1 MRNIG
6 PFGLEN
12 RIFAGL
18 CGLGALLVAL
28 VIFGSG
34 FFGSLVFG
42 IIVGIIV
49 LLWLL
54 MRANEETAAGANLGD
69 VTTGTGT
76 PASATP
82 ATRMNVSDNVG
93 SDTGAV
99 AIDPQITTDAA
110 MRNEE
115 ANAVEAVDPQITTDA
130 AMKDE
135 EANAVTAVDP
145 QVASDA
151 GGAKVKAST
160 QLPGQ
165 DDLASRKGEWKYEGG
180 GAAADK
186 APVVDEK
193 LDTPA
198 KVAKASAEMTGGA
211 GDKDYDGDGVI
222 EGENEG
228 SKPEMLTGARDGGA
242 DNLKEIKGV
251 GPKMEKMLNEMG
263 VYHFDQVAGWSAQE
277 VAWVDANLKGFKG
290 RVSRDGWV
298 EQAKILAAGGDT
310 EFSKKVEKGGVY

>member
-18 CGLGALLVAL
+18 CGLGALLL
-28 VIFGSG
+28 SLIIFGWG
-34 FFGSLVFG
+34 FFGALIFG
-42 IIVGIIV
+42 VIVAVIV
-49 LLWLL
+49 LLWLM
-54 MRANEETAAGANLGD
+54 MRAGEDAATGTQLGD
-69 VTTGTGT
+69 GTTGVGT
-76 PASATP
+76 AASATP

-93 SDTGAV
+93 ADTGAV
-99 AIDPQITTDAA
+99 
-110 MRNEE
+110 
-115 ANAVEAVDPQITTDA
+115 AVDPQITTDA
-130 AMKDE
+130 AMQTEEANVVEAVDPQITTDSAMQNE

-145 QVASDA
+145 QVTSDGA
-151 GGAKVKAST
+151 GAKVKESAR
-160 QLPGQ
+160 LPGQ

-180 GAAADK
+180 GAASDK
-186 APVVDEK
+186 APVVDQK
-193 LDTPA
+193 LETPA
-198 KVAKASAEMTGGA
+198 DVAAASAAIHADG

-222 EGENEG
+222 EGANEG
-228 SKPEMLTGARDGGA
+228 AKPEMLTAARNGGA

-251 GPKMEKMLNEMG
+251 GPKMETMLNEMG

-298 EQAKILAAGGDT
+298 DQAKILAAGGDT